1 MSVTDLLVLS
11 PILVTGLAILILVLV
26 VAWGC
31 AHRNI
36 AIMAASSLLLAL
48 GAMPLA
54 FSGIPRHLTPL
65 LIIDGYGLFFMVLV
79 LGGSLAV
86 IVQGY
91 DYWNDEQTRRRGE
104 FYLFVLLAALGAEI
118 LVSVNHFAS
127 FLLGLELL
135 SLSLYG
141 LVAYARMAHRALEAG
156 IKYLILSGVASAF
169 VLFGMAL
176 LFFELGTL
184 GFSGMQA
191 VLLERALPGG
201 TVLTGLVM
209 ILVGIVFKLGLV
221 PFHMWVPDVYEGAPA
236 PVTALIATV
245 SKAAVVGLFLRLFLR
260 LDAFHNPAMITILS
274 GVAIGSMF
282 WGNWSA
288 LFQENIKR
296 LLAYSSIAHMGYL
309 LVALLASGGWAVEA
323 VGYYLVAYIPTT
335 LGAFG
340 VVQALSRPG
349 HDADSLEQYRGLL
362 WSNPL
367 LAIIFT
373 IMVLSLAG
381 IPLTAG
387 FLAKFYVVTAGLS
400 AQLWLLLFFFIVNSV
415 IGLFYYLRVIRIV
428 LAESPAESI
437 KSFPPRILS
446 WSTVFTLGGLT
457 VLVLWFG
464 IYPEPVMQTL
474 KQVGEQLA
482 G

>member
-1 MSVTDLLVLS
+1 
-11 PILVTGLAILILVLV
+11 
-26 VAWGC
+26 
-31 AHRNI
+31 
-36 AIMAASSLLLAL
+36 
-48 GAMPLA
+48 
-54 FSGIPRHLTPL
+54 
-65 LIIDGYGLFFMVLV
+65 
-79 LGGSLAV
+79 
-86 IVQGY
+86 
-91 DYWNDEQTRRRGE
+91 
-104 FYLFVLLAALGAEI
+104 
-118 LVSVNHFAS
+118 
-127 FLLGLELL
+127 
-135 SLSLYG
+135 
-141 LVAYARMAHRALEAG
+141 
-156 IKYLILSGVASAF
+156 LILSGVASAF

-191 VLLERALPGG
+191 VLLERALPNEL
-201 TVLTGLVM
+201 VLTGLVM

-221 PFHMWVPDVYEGAPA
+221 PFHMWAPDVYEGAPA

-288 LFQENIKR
+288 LLQENIKR

-362 WSNPL
+362 WSNPA

-373 IMVLSLAG
+373 IMMLSLAG

-428 LAESPAESI
+428 LAESPAEPFI
-437 KSFPPRILS
+437 AFPPRILS
-446 WSTVFTLGGLT
+446 WGTVFTLAGLT
-457 VLVLWFG
+457 VFVLWFG
-464 IYPEPVMQTL
+464 IYPDPIMQTL
-474 KQVGEQLA
+474 RHVCEQLA